1 MSKLGKYRTLIFGV
15 SSPVLAAILGVGTY
29 LLLTNTSQNLDADF
43 TFRLSMTAV
52 AMALPFIVTLVFA
65 LADRASLT
73 KSSKVGLAI
82 AILSLSM
89 LYIPING
96 AISRARQAANL
107 ALDGVPAP
115 EMDAV
120 DLDGKSHRLSD
131 YRGQVVLLNIW
142 ATWCGPCREEMPALD
157 QLYKERSA
165 EGLVVLGFSVEDPT
179 LQRQFAEELPVSY
192 PLLTNEGNIPETF
205 GTTARYPSNYLIDR
219 QGQLRRAPSTDEPFE
234 NLVRA
239 VDKLLLQSGS

>member
-1 MSKLGKYRTLIFGV
+1 
-15 SSPVLAAILGVGTY
+15 
-29 LLLTNTSQNLDADF
+29 
-43 TFRLSMTAV
+43 
-52 AMALPFIVTLVFA
+52 MALPFIVTLVFA

-73 KSSKVGLAI
+73 KPSKVGLAI
-82 AILSLSM
+82 AILSLAM

-96 AISRARQAANL
+96 AISRATQVANL
-107 ALDGVPAP
+107 ALDGVTAP
-115 EMDAV
+115 EMDTV
-120 DLDGKSHRLSD
+120 DLNGKSHRLSD

-165 EGLVVLGFSVEDPT
+165 EGLVVLGFSVEDPK

-192 PLLTNEGNIPETF
+192 PLLTSEGKIPETF
-205 GTTARYPSNYLIDR
+205 GTTARYPSNFLIDR

-234 NLVRA
+234 TLIRA
-239 VDKLLLQSGS
+239 VDKLLLQTGS